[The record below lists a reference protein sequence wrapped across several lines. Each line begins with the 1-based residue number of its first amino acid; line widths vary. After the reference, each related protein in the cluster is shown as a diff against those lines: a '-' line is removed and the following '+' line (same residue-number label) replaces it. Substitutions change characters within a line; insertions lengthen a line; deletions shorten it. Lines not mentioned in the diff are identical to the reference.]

1 MCDHVPG
8 GIFTPSR
15 SLGLWRHPPPSTA
28 CQHYLT
34 TMVERDNYDTGG
46 YISGVTVNSVAAA
59 TSLFPCY
66 PIPNL
71 CNVFDNCTASYDI
84 TALAASSS
92 SVTIAITETGTKT
105 GVCQQAYQDSL
116 RSIVI
121 VDEVRDCWGT
131 DGRRADFECAC
142 GGRSTP
148 GGASFRR
155 TPCTLS
161 EAVR

>member
-1 MCDHVPG
+1 
-8 GIFTPSR
+8 
-15 SLGLWRHPPPSTA
+15 
-28 CQHYLT
+28 
-34 TMVERDNYDTGG
+34 MVERDNYDTGG

-92 SVTIAITETGTKT
+92 SVTIAVTETGTKT

-121 VDEVRDCWGT
+121 VDEVRDCRGT
-131 DGRRADFECAC
+131 DYCRRADFECAC
-142 GGRSTP
+142 GGRTTLGSV
-148 GGASFRR
+148 ALFRR